1 MTSNP
6 WIRWAFAISVGVAL
20 ALLAFQRATDPVPA
34 QQRAIEEAVVR
45 ESRQILVSYVYPEG
59 ELQLVDPLAPDRKI
73 GKSYIWPVEGGWEVS
88 GYYRRDGS
96 DHWHPY
102 LMNLDSASG
111 LRSLA
116 VRDGNQRLIGMSA
129 QDDRFSAIP

>member
-45 ESRQILVSYVYPEG
+45 ESRQILISYVFPEG
-59 ELQLVDPLAPDRKI
+59 EMQLVDPLAPDRKV

-88 GYYRRDGS
+88 GYYRRDES

-102 LMNLDSASG
+102 LMNLDSAFG

-116 VRDGNQRLIGMSA
+116 VRDSNQRLIGMSA
-129 QDDRFSAIP
+129 QDDRFSAVP

>member
-1 MTSNP
+1 M
-6 WIRWAFAISVGVAL
+6 
-20 ALLAFQRATDPVPA
+20 
-34 QQRAIEEAVVR
+34 R
-45 ESRQILVSYVYPEG
+45 ESRQILISYVFPEV
-59 ELQLVDPLAPDRKI
+59 EMQLVDPLAPDRKV

-88 GYYRRDGS
+88 GYYRRDES

-102 LMNLDSASG
+102 LMNLDSAFG

-129 QDDRFSAIP
+129 QDDRFSAVP